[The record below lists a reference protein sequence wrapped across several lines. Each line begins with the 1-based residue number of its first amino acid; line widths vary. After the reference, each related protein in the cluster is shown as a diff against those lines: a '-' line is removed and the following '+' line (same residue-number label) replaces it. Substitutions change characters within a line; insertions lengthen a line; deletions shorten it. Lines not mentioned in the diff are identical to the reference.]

1 VPTLS
6 FGHILDVCFSNSS
19 SKASTVKDQWE
30 KAATEAKERPSRC
43 DVFDRNDQEQT
54 YEGAGE
60 SNQ

>member
-1 VPTLS
+1 
-6 FGHILDVCFSNSS
+6 
-19 SKASTVKDQWE
+19 VKDQWE